1 MKTPA
6 HNHSLN
12 GFIKQSKYFIVGVLA
27 TLTTLAIHAKAN
39 AASPATLGGFISPIT
54 IIFLIVGIVVCVF
67 YLKAMLTVLNEAADS
82 YTEVEDDMEG
92 SYYAAPAWGAALA
105 GIIAA
110 IVIWSYGVNASF
122 FYLGPVLSMLSPI
135 AILYCMMQD
144 IKNFKLAHM
153 DTKSKGNQAVSELIE
168 H

>member
-12 GFIKQSKYFIVGVLA
+12 DFIKQSKYFIVGALA
-27 TLTTLAIHAKAN
+27 TVITLAIHAKAN

-54 IIFLIVGIVVCVF
+54 IIFLIVGIAVCVF
-67 YLKAMLTVLNEAADS
+67 YIKAMLTILHEAADS
-82 YTEVEDDMEG
+82 YTEVEDDTDG

-105 GIIAA
+105 GVIAA
-110 IVIWSYGVNASF
+110 IVIWSYGVNPSF

-135 AILYCMMQD
+135 AILYCMLQD

-153 DTKSKGNQAVSELIE
+153 EMRDKDNKAISELIE